1 MAESD
6 GRASA
11 DRNLRGPGAIFEV
24 EILPEQHF
32 GFAKIA
38 LKSAYGKY
46 LVADE
51 KYDVN
56 ANISR
61 HSRELWTGF
70 SLEGHQFRG
79 GKVALKTVHGMYVGA
94 KEDGS
99 LMADRTEP
107 GPLERFLPE
116 CIIGR

>member
-11 DRNLRGPGAIFEV
+11 NRNLRGPGAIFEV
-24 EILPEQHF
+24 EILGGE
-32 GFAKIA
+32 KIA

-46 LVADE
+46 LEADE

-99 LMADRTEP
+99 LMADRTES

>member
-11 DRNLRGPGAIFEV
+11 NRNLRGPGAIFEV
-24 EILPEQHF
+24 EILGGE
-32 GFAKIA
+32 KIA

-51 KYDVN
+51 KYGVN
-56 ANISR
+56 TNISR
-61 HSRELWTGF
+61 PIWELWKVF
-70 SLEGHQFRG
+70 SLEVHQFRG
-79 GKVALKTVHGMYVGA
+79 GKVALETVYGMYVGA